1 MAELSGHIRFSAPG
15 GPLTQRDGDT
25 HATWDPERRT
35 LNLVRDRLGTH
46 PLYYFPTADGV
57 LFSATLDRLLEHRTP
72 VLDRAGLLR
81 ALAFTLS
88 VPGVPWAGMQ
98 EVAPGTVVTITPERT
113 TTRVYW
119 RPRAR
124 PHPHD
129 LAETVA
135 VIRNMLAA
143 RARGAA
149 LLSGGLDSSLL
160 AALAGP
166 GLRTYDLDF
175 ADHAAHFTADNE
187 RAAPDTPYATMVAAH
202 LGTSHRTITLDP
214 VSLADPALRRTVVK
228 AYGTPPGW
236 GDRDRSAYLLYHA
249 IREHDHTVLSG
260 EAADEL
266 FGGYATFFD
275 PAIHQAAT
283 FPWVATGY
291 AVYGPAP
298 GALRPELGLD
308 LPAHLAGEYARAVRE
323 VEHLE
328 GEPDARMRTVAYL
341 YLTRALPVILTRKAA
356 VSRAAGLGVGTPFAD
371 HRLAEYV
378 LNIPWSMKT
387 FDGREK
393 SLLRAAARDLLPA
406 PVLRRV
412 KSAYPTTRHPA
423 YLAALAEQAAD
434 LAATPGHPV
443 FEIVSDR
450 WLASYARR
458 TGAPRVRN
466 TLEWILNLAAC
477 LDLYRPTLRPTR

>member
-1 MAELSGHIRFSAPG
+1 MAEVFGHISFGAPG
-15 GPLTQRDGDT
+15 VPLTQQDGDT
-25 HATWDPERRT
+25 FATWKPDRRELT
-35 LNLVRDRLGTH
+35 LVRDPLGTH

-57 LFSATLDRLLEHRTP
+57 LFSATIDRLLEHQTP

-88 VPGVPWAGMQ
+88 VPGVPWAGMH
-98 EVAPGTVVTITPERT
+98 EVAPGTAVTITPERT

-119 RPRAR
+119 RPGAQ

-135 VIRNMLAA
+135 AVRTALTAQA
-143 RARGAA
+143 HGAA
-149 LLSGGLDSSLL
+149 LVSGGLDSSLL

-175 ADHAAHFTADNE
+175 TDHATHFNADGE
-187 RAAPDTPYATMVAAH
+187 RADRDAPYAAMVAAH
-202 LGTSHRTITLDP
+202 LGTRHRTITLDP
-214 VSLADPALRRTVVK
+214 VALADPALRRTVVK
-228 AYGTPPGW
+228 AYGMPPGW
-236 GDRDRSAYLLYHA
+236 GDRDRSAYLLYRA
-249 IREHDHTVLSG
+249 VLEHHHTVYSG
-260 EAADEL
+260 EGADEL
-266 FGGYATFFD
+266 FGGYASFFD
-275 PAIHQAAT
+275 PVIHQAAT

-291 AVYGPAP
+291 AEYGPAP

-308 LPAHLAGEYARAVRE
+308 LPGYLAGEYARAVRE
-323 VEHLE
+323 VEQLE
-328 GEPDARMRTVAYL
+328 GEPDTRMRTVACL
-341 YLTRALPVILTRKAA
+341 HLTRALPVILTRKAA
-356 VSRAAGLGVGTPFAD
+356 VSRAAGLRVRTPFAD

-406 PVLRRV
+406 PVLRRA

-434 LAATPGHPV
+434 LSATPGHQV

-450 WLASYARR
+450 WLASHARH
-458 TGAPRVRN
+458 TDTPRVRN
-466 TLEWILNLAAC
+466 TVEWILSLAAC
-477 LDLYRPTLRPTR
+477 LDLYRPELRPTR